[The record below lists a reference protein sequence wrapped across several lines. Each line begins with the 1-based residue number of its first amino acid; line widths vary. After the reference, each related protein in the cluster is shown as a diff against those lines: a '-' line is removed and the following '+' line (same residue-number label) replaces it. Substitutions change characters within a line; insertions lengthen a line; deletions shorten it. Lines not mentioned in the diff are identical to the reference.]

1 MSAARITI
9 RSVINQGPDFVREFI
24 HQPHDDREFAPEF
37 SWLALADSVGL
48 RVSLARDTDP
58 TLAARW
64 AEIAATLYE
73 GLAHGSRPQ
82 DDLARDIWTRKA
94 ARYRALAAGSA
105 PPVGAAPEALEPHP
119 L

>member
-1 MSAARITI
+1 
-9 RSVINQGPDFVREFI
+9 VIGRGPDFVRRFI
-24 HQPHDDREFAPEF
+24 EQPHDNSEFAPDF

-48 RVSLARDTDP
+48 RYSLTRDTNP

-73 GLAHGSRPQ
+73 GLARGARPQ

-94 ARYRALAAGSA
+94 AHYRAVGVQLTPRVGTA
-105 PPVGAAPEALEPHP
+105 PDAHDPRPV
-119 L
+119 